1 MKSFYIILMCF
12 MTFSFCSSPVP
23 RRISYLS
30 LERPKG
36 EIRTGN
42 SKPAEFDKFKIGIVY
57 WGPVRLDSYL
67 KEAEVKSDASVLR
80 NVDLVFR
87 APFCLM
93 PLAPLVC
100 FAKYSVFVGEEKSPD
115 SF

>member
-1 MKSFYIILMCF
+1 MKSLSIILIFLC
-12 MTFSFCSSPVP
+12 TFTFCSSPAP
-23 RRISYLS
+23 KRISYLS
-30 LERPKG
+30 MERPKG

-42 SKPAEFDKFKIGIVY
+42 SKSAEFDRFKIGFVY

-67 KEAEVKSDASVLR
+67 KEAEIKSGASVLR

-87 APFCLM
+87 APFCIL
-93 PLAPLVC
+93 PLAPLLC
-100 FAKYSVFVGEEKSPD
+100 FAKYSVVVGVEDSPD